1 MRYPGDSLQG
11 VDSFQRPLLPPSLL
25 AWMVNRDE
33 FPAEPRLALSV
44 PLFELEKDFH
54 CEQLN

>member
-1 MRYPGDSLQG
+1 MCFDI
-11 VDSFQRPLLPPSLL
+11 RPLYRVLTPFNALFFLLL